1 MEITCNIAM
10 DLVDIY
16 TSGAASVDTEKAVE
30 EHLKTCKECRGFY
43 DGYRKNLD
51 EEKKDEQKNNCI
63 RVETS
68 PYIADEILSESIKK
82 LTKRIKTR
90 RIISNTVGIVSIVM
104 AVIVAIGEFARAV
117 KGDDK

>member
-1 MEITCNIAM
+1 MEITCDIAM

-51 EEKKDEQKNNCI
+51 EEKNNYI
-63 RVETS
+63 KFETS
-68 PYIADEILSESIKK
+68 PYIADEILTESIKK

-90 RIISNTVGIVSIVM
+90 RIISNTVGIVSVIT

>member
-1 MEITCNIAM
+1 MEITCDIAM

-16 TSGAASVDTEKAVE
+16 TSGAASEDTENAVR
-30 EHLKTCKECRGFY
+30 EHLKKCKECSSFF
-43 DGYRKNLD
+43 DGYKKNLD
-51 EEKKDEQKNNCI
+51 EDKKNEEKNNYI

-90 RIISNTVGIVSIVM
+90 RIISNTVGIISIVM
-104 AVIVAIGEFARAV
+104 AVVMTIGEFARAV
-117 KGDDK
+117 KNGDK